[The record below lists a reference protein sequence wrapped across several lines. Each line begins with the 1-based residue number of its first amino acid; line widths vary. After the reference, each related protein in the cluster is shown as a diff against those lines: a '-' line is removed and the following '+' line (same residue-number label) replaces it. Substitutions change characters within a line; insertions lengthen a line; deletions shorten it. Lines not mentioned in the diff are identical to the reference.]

1 MPGVIETAIEV
12 AGGNLFTGI
21 GLLALGML
29 AYWTF
34 DERRDTDSAGETIE
48 RVGERA
54 DSAFGGLV
62 GAFGSLVTVVLTILI
77 TIGNQLLMIGVQ
89 LNDLVEAPV
98 VIGHLIAGALAY
110 GGFRGYFPISA
121 AGFGYGFVIITGLA
135 LFARYSGGG
144 ASS

>member
-1 MPGVIETAIEV
+1 MPGVIETAIEF

-34 DERRDTDSAGETIE
+34 DERRNTDSAAGTVE

-54 DSAFGGLV
+54 DSALGGIV

-77 TIGNQLLMIGVQ
+77 TVGNQIMMVGVQ

-98 VIGHLIAGALAY
+98 VIGHIIAGALAF
-110 GGFRGYFPISA
+110 GGFRGYFPINA
-121 AGFGYGFVIITGLA
+121 AGFGYGFLIITVAA
-135 LFARYSGGG
+135 LWARYSGG
-144 ASS
+144 AST